1 MKYGWILLQIEARVE
16 LARHGVVD
24 PPTGDRELS
33 RLFCLRGRR
42 VAVILGAM
50 TTASPSLPEYLR
62 EEILLHPENRQFP
75 KFDAAR
81 LLRTVFEPTAGCRVC
96 ILLDFDDPQPLIKD
110 FAFLQHDGFPIQKR
124 AHEHFYLTLKH
135 GVMAQLGMTGGEM
148 FAYKMT
154 HGSNLDL
161 ADELWDTAGNQLSFD
176 HDLYPNYDLILCI
189 STFSATAPL
198 TAKAKQFGF
207 RGATMHGL
215 NDVILSSGLAV
226 DYLEV
231 SRDAEKLRLA
241 LTKPDAI
248 EIDFALEDGR
258 VLTAWLGLA
267 GQEAQKS
274 HGLCHGRTPDI
285 ANLPAGEVYFVPVDA
300 RGQFPMKYEDGT
312 LGVLEVTNRCIVH
325 STLIAGN
332 PATIAAHNARLAD
345 DPMTGTL
352 GELGFG
358 TQVLPV
364 SGADIQDEKVL
375 GTCHMATGRDD
386 HLGGDIVPG
395 MFKKHENS
403 THDDILFAPHKTPNF
418 NISQVRMF
426 RGGKT
431 EILIENFRPSPFLVN
446 ALTT

>member
-1 MKYGWILLQIEARVE
+1 
-16 LARHGVVD
+16 
-24 PPTGDRELS
+24 
-33 RLFCLRGRR
+33 
-42 VAVILGAM
+42 M
-50 TTASPSLPEYLR
+50 TTTTPSLPDYLR
-62 EEILLHPENRQFP
+62 EEILLHPEKRVFP
-75 KFDAAR
+75 PFDAAR
-81 LLRTVFEPTAGCRVC
+81 LLRTVFAPTEGCRVC

-110 FAFLQHDGFPIQKR
+110 FAFLNQDGFPIQKR
-124 AHEHFYLTLKH
+124 AHQHFYLPLRER
-135 GVMAQLGMTGGEM
+135 VMAELGMTGGEM
-148 FAYKMT
+148 FAYKAT

-161 ADELWDTAGNQLSFD
+161 ADEVWDSQGNQLSFD
-176 HDLYPNYDLILCI
+176 RDLYPNYDIILCI

-198 TAKAKQFGF
+198 TAKAKEFGF

-226 DYLEV
+226 DYDEV

-241 LTKPDAI
+241 LTKADAV
-248 EIDFALEDGR
+248 EIDFELEDGR
-258 VLTAWLGLA
+258 VLTAWLGLN

-274 HGLCHGRTPDI
+274 HGLCRGRTPDI
-285 ANLPAGEVYFVPVDA
+285 ANLPAGEVYFVPTDA

-312 LGVLEVTNRCIVH
+312 LGVLDVENRSIIR

-332 PATIAAHNARLAD
+332 PDTIAAHNARLAD

-375 GTCHMATGRDD
+375 GTCHLATGRDD
-386 HLGGDIVPG
+386 HLGGDIVPS

-418 NISQVRMF
+418 NIRQVRMQ
-426 RGGKT
+426 RDGMT
-431 EILIENFRPSPFLVN
+431 EILIENFRPSAYLMN
-446 ALTT
+446 ALTA